1 MNTNQSVS
9 FISFITISLL
19 IMGSLANPHTYG
31 QEAVSFAKWGKYGD
45 GDGSFDQPNS
55 IAVTPSGNVLVADT
69 GNNRIQVFSHNGTY
83 VSQWGEYGRGDEQ
96 FRSPTDIAVTP
107 SGNVL
112 VADAGNN
119 RIKVFSH
126 NGTYVSQWG
135 EYGRGDEQFRSPT
148 DIAVTP
154 SGNVLVADTGN
165 NRIQVF
171 SHNGTYVSQ
180 WGQYG
185 PGNGRFNQ
193 PNSIAVTPSGN
204 VLVADTGNNRIQVFS
219 HNGTYVSQWGQY
231 GPGNGRFNQPNSIA
245 VTPSGNVLVA
255 DTGNNRIQVFSHN
268 GTYVSQ
274 WGEYGRGDEQFRSP
288 TDIALTSTDLVL
300 IADKGNNRIVGFNI
314 DYAVN
319 QIVQDKLS
327 ENITINN
334 PNLHAQEIATDL
346 QFPTAIAF
354 LDSQD
359 IIVLERFSGVVKRI
373 VNGSTLDEPLLNI
386 SNYKIGSCMCGID
399 IAKRNNT
406 TYVFLY
412 IAELQMGSNIADR
425 LYRYELVDN
434 NTRLANPKILLDIPI
449 SSLRGIH
456 HGGKVLV
463 GPDSYVYVIIGEIDG
478 RDTKAQNVAEGP
490 DPDGSS
496 SILRITVDG
505 EAVNDNNTLGN
516 TTSLNK

>member
-1 MNTNQSVS
+1 
-9 FISFITISLL
+9 
-19 IMGSLANPHTYG
+19 
-31 QEAVSFAKWGKYGD
+31 
-45 GDGSFDQPNS
+45 
-55 IAVTPSGNVLVADT
+55 VL
-69 GNNRIQVFSHNGTY
+69 
-83 VSQWGEYGRGDEQ
+83 
-96 FRSPTDIAVTP
+96 
-107 SGNVL
+107 
-112 VADAGNN
+112 
-119 RIKVFSH
+119 
-126 NGTYVSQWG
+126 
-135 EYGRGDEQFRSPT
+135 
-148 DIAVTP
+148 
-154 SGNVLVADTGN
+154 
-165 NRIQVF
+165 
-171 SHNGTYVSQ
+171 
-180 WGQYG
+180 
-185 PGNGRFNQ
+185 
-193 PNSIAVTPSGN
+193 
-204 VLVADTGNNRIQVFS
+204 
-219 HNGTYVSQWGQY
+219 
-231 GPGNGRFNQPNSIA
+231 
-245 VTPSGNVLVA
+245 
-255 DTGNNRIQVFSHN
+255 SHN

-334 PNLHAQEIATDL
+334 PNLHAREIATDL

-463 GPDSYVYVIIGEIDG
+463 GPDSYVYVIIGDIDG
-478 RDTKAQNVAEGP
+478 RDTKGQNVAEGP

-516 TTSLNK
+516 TTSLNKYYGYGVRNSFGFDFDPVTNRIWFTDNGPSFGDEINFVEPGFNGGYRQIIGMSSLKKSFDENNLVSFDGKGRYSDPQFEWLDPIGPTAVTFLDSAALGKEYQNDLFVGDIENGNVYHFELNQTRTGLYLNGLLSDKIANNLEEANQVIFARGMGGITDMKVDPDGIPYVVSASGQIYAITPSLKAANNSTASTK